1 MTTSVSLAIY
11 LALITGTAGGIL
23 VLSHFLGRRPLT
35 AEKTVPY
42 ECGMDGIDR
51 PTTLFAI
58 KFYIIALVFVIFHV
72 ETVFVYLW
80 AVVVRDLGFYGWV
93 AMLIFIE
100 ILLLPFVYM
109 WKKGA
114 LKWE

>member
-1 MTTSVSLAIY
+1 VTTSVSLAIY
-11 LALITGTAGGIL
+11 LVLIIAAAGGIL
-23 VLSHFLGRRPLT
+23 ILSRFLGRRPLT

-42 ECGMDGIDR
+42 ECGMDAVSR

-80 AVVVRDLGFYGWV
+80 AVVARELGLYGWI
-93 AMLIFIE
+93 AMLVFIE
-100 ILLLPFVYM
+100 ILLLPLLYM